1 MLGPSVLPEL
11 TTRRK
16 AWEQAHGL
24 AAQSLAWLAEHSQ
37 DAAHSQPSPPAAGK
51 DTAEAGTAPSTA
63 AAEAAACDL
72 ITVKHS
78 PSLTSSSSLDNAPAG
93 EGAIGLLKTPHIVPS
108 RRKRYE
114 RAGTSSVSVDK
125 SNSSLLELESSHVTD
140 NGKKLAASVTD
151 KHISEAPPP
160 IPSNESDHPEQPGD
174 QQDNSDGT
182 GGVKKRKVIAA
193 FRLH

>member
-24 AAQSLAWLAEHSQ
+24 AAQSSAWLAEHSQ

-93 EGAIGLLKTPHIVPS
+93 EGAIGLLKTPHIVQS
-108 RRKRYE
+108 RRKRHE

-140 NGKKLAASVTD
+140 GKKLAASVTD
-151 KHISEAPPP
+151 RHISEAPPP
-160 IPSNESDHPEQPGD
+160 IPSNESNHPEQPGD
-174 QQDNSDGT
+174 QQDNGDGT